1 MCLLLLL
8 CGVLMK
14 QSRKGLFVDKG
25 RNFLFFFFCCNV
37 LPRTTCPVHMQ
48 NLTSSYTDQHEP
60 AILLRVPS
68 SCDSTSDSLVYM
80 SSELILLKIN
90 LTNHMVKSLVI
101 CSDSSHHIVE

>member
-25 RNFLFFFFCCNV
+25 RNSFSFSCNV

-68 SCDSTSDSLVYM
+68 SCDSTSDSLVCM